1 MNSMNDERFLELAMK
16 TMGRHATD
24 AERAELE
31 AALAKQPQRKME
43 FDRLQSAA
51 EMVKDVLPMVSA
63 TEASGGEFPAYA
75 RERLQT
81 KVRQTLG
88 EPRATKATSA
98 WNWRWVLGLATGA
111 ALVVVLLVPQLKK
124 PSEPVIQ
131 LAMLDTA
138 GAVRGSE
145 TNTMGLLQQQWR
157 GASLQSF
164 DQPSLLDAWEKKWE
178 NTGRVEAK
186 VIYDRTAGE
195 LRVLVRGA
203 GPPVEKSF
211 VIQRD
216 LAETLREA
224 KVFIEQQA
232 KR

>member
-16 TMGRHATD
+16 AMGRQATD
-24 AERAELE
+24 AERTELE
-31 AALAKQPQRKME
+31 AMLTKQPELKTE
-43 FDRLQSAA
+43 FDRLQADA
-51 EMVKDVLPMVSA
+51 RLVKEVLPLVSA
-63 TEASGGEFPAYA
+63 TGAAAGEFPGYA

-88 EPRATKATSA
+88 EPQRAKSTSA

-138 GAVRGSE
+138 GATRGSE
-145 TNTMGLLQQQWR
+145 TNAVGLLKQQWS

-164 DQPSLLDAWEKKWE
+164 DQPSLLDAWEKNWE
-178 NTGRVEAK
+178 NSGRVEAK
-186 VIYDRTAGE
+186 VIYDRAAGE
-195 LRVLVRGA
+195 LRVLVRSA
-203 GPPVEKSF
+203 GQPMEKTF
-211 VIQRD
+211 VIKRD

-224 KVFIEQQA
+224 KVFVEQQT

>member
-16 TMGRHATD
+16 AIGRQATD
-24 AERAELE
+24 AERAEL
-31 AALAKQPQRKME
+31 AAVLAKQPERKMD

-51 EMVKDVLPMVSA
+51 GLVKDVLPMVSA
-63 TEASGGEFPAYA
+63 TESSTGEFPTYA
-75 RERLQT
+75 RERLQM

-88 EPRATKATSA
+88 GPRTAKGTLA

-111 ALVVVLLVPQLKK
+111 ALVVVLLMPQLMK

-138 GAVRGSE
+138 GATRGSE
-145 TNTMGLLQQQWR
+145 TNAMGLLKQEWR

-164 DQPSLLDAWEKKWE
+164 DQTSLLATWEKDWR
-178 NTGRVEAK
+178 NTGRMEAK
-186 VIYDRTAGE
+186 VIYDRAAGE

-203 GPPVEKSF
+203 GQPVEKTF
-211 VIQRD
+211 VVQRD

-224 KVFIEQQA
+224 SLFIEQQT

>member
-16 TMGRHATD
+16 ALGRQATD

-31 AALAKQPQRKME
+31 TALAKQPERRTE

-51 EMVKDVLPMVSA
+51 GMVKDVLPMVSA
-63 TEASGGEFPAYA
+63 TEASAGEFPAYA

-88 EPRATKATSA
+88 APRTAKAMSA

-111 ALVVVLLVPQLKK
+111 ALVVVLLVPQLNK
-124 PSEPVIQ
+124 PSEPLIQ

-145 TNTMGLLQQQWR
+145 TNSMGLLKQQWR
-157 GASLQSF
+157 DASVQSF
-164 DQPSLLDAWEKKWE
+164 EQPTLLDAWEKKWE
-178 NTGRVEAK
+178 NTGRVQAK
-186 VIYDRTAGE
+186 VIYDRAAGE

-203 GPPVEKSF
+203 GQPVEKTF

-216 LAETLREA
+216 LVETLREA
-224 KVFIEQQA
+224 KIFIEQQM